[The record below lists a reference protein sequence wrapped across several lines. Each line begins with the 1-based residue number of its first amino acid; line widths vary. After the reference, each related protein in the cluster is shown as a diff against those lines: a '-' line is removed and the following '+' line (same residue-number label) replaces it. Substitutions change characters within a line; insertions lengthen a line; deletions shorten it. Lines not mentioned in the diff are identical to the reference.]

1 MSDRDVTHS
10 DLVEIAKRNGDF
22 RKNYGLIV
30 GAILYLR
37 SINAARPRLVANFDR
52 KYRSGVGLMVAVNK
66 ISKMP
71 GKMNVGLLAA
81 KAVLRYWSC
90 CNASSSMTW
99 FVSAAQVH

>member
-10 DLVEIAKRNGDF
+10 NLVEIAKRNGDF

-30 GAILYLR
+30 GAFDKCCSASVVFL
-37 SINAARPRLVANFDR
+37 ANFDS
-52 KYRSGVGLMVAVNK
+52 KYRSCVGLMVAVNK
-66 ISKMP
+66 TSKMP
-71 GKMNVGLLAA
+71 RKMNVGLLAA